1 MCTLTFDHPIRIVL
15 LIGTM
20 LVASAQ
26 ARASL
31 LSAELDKN
39 HNKNADRNN
48 ARTFAYDPS
57 RPFDLKEESA
67 KELEGVTI
75 RDVNY
80 AAYVPKHGRIK
91 AYLIQPSGKGPFAGL
106 LFFHWLG
113 DVKSDR
119 TEFLDEAVAL
129 GKQGTASLLI
139 QGYFPWSEAPTD
151 GQTDRQQIIDQT
163 IEVRRALDL
172 LLSQPKVDKRRIGF
186 VGHDYGSMFGA
197 ISSGIDKR
205 VKAYVLIAGM
215 GSFSDWSLKYWTGPS
230 KKGADVYK
238 QAVKVV
244 DPIGYV
250 SHAAPAMLLFQFANN
265 DKYISKEVA
274 NAFFA
279 AASRPKEIKWYDAT
293 HDLNVEEA
301 RKDRREWLTRQLRL
315 DKGP

>member
-172 LLSQPKVDKRRIGF
+172 LLS
-186 VGHDYGSMFGA
+186 
-197 ISSGIDKR
+197 
-205 VKAYVLIAGM
+205 
-215 GSFSDWSLKYWTGPS
+215 
-230 KKGADVYK
+230 
-238 QAVKVV
+238 
-244 DPIGYV
+244 
-250 SHAAPAMLLFQFANN
+250 
-265 DKYISKEVA
+265 
-274 NAFFA
+274 
-279 AASRPKEIKWYDAT
+279 
-293 HDLNVEEA
+293 
-301 RKDRREWLTRQLRL
+301 
-315 DKGP
+315 